1 MPKTN
6 LSLGNLYR
14 AVSGSTRVAQAVS
27 IGGLGGTSAGSNTAF
42 SSFAIESV
50 QSNLPTF
57 TYIVESTDESASFSF
72 GSPGTLHGNK
82 VATVSNNYTCSFGNA
97 NFTVPSSTLGATP
110 SFTIRPAGVGV
121 SSYSEAS
128 STLTMAYADGF
139 NINATNYGTTSTK
152 ILYAVDV
159 YNTINQPDFCLLFG
173 TKAIKGDGTEIN
185 VEDLQIGDSIKAW
198 VPTNLPDESLDTESE
213 LIEWRF
219 HMLEENTGEAQN
231 VLVSDL
237 VFNFASG
244 YFSINDGLIKA
255 TGTHPLWV
263 FDNEIGKFRFKLV
276 EDILPGDRLIKYDDV
291 SGIVEIEVTNIEIV
305 EEDVEIVTIN
315 VEQSDV
321 YISNG
326 LISHN
331 KGTTTQPYIPSTG
344 LRMYLEPAKT
354 ASFAAGTLPS
364 TGTPTVDILDM
375 SGWGTGVRPRAQSP
389 LATGSNPSY
398 NNGTLRKDKYYVLN
412 GTDQAFYKDSTSN
425 ISGGIS
431 QFNVTAGTVHM
442 WIRPTTTL
450 GTSTRRLFDYN
461 GFYGMA
467 VESTDNSAL
476 NRLKFYSSTLGD
488 SAQVTTSLSS
498 NVWYLISVAF
508 GSGTAPQFYVDGVS
522 VGSLSASA
530 TISAPTSSDYVVIGA
545 NDGFT
550 SFWNGQVGPV
560 LFYNIKQTSTEVDQL
575 YDYFSPI
582 YK

>member
-1 MPKTN
+1 MARTN

-14 AVSGSTRVAQAVS
+14 AVSGSVRPGAVS
-27 IGGLGGTSAGSNTAF
+27 LGGLAGNPTNTSML
-42 SSFAIESV
+42 SFAIDSV
-50 QSNLPTF
+50 STNLPTF
-57 TYIVESTDESASFSF
+57 TYIVESTDETATFGFTSA
-72 GSPGTLHGNK
+72 GTLHTSK
-82 VATVSNNYTCSFGNA
+82 VAIVANNYTCSFDNA
-97 NFTVPSSTLGATP
+97 NFTVPSSTLGASP
-110 SFTIRPAGVGV
+110 SFTVRPAAIGA
-121 SSYSEAS
+121 SSYSEAQ
-128 STLTMAYADGF
+128 STLTMKYEDGY
-139 NINATNYGTTSTK
+139 NLNASNYGVASTK

-173 TKAIKGDGTEIN
+173 TKAIKSDGSEIN

-198 VPTNLPDESLDTESE
+198 VPVNLPDETLDSESE
-213 LIEWRF
+213 QIEWRF
-219 HMLEENTGEAQN
+219 HMLEENAGEVQN

-244 YFSINDGLIKA
+244 YFSINNGLIKA

-263 FDNEIGKFRFKLV
+263 FDNEVQKYKFKLV
-276 EDILPGDRLIKYDDV
+276 EDVLPGDKLVKYDITDD
-291 SGIVEIEVTNIEIV
+291 IVEIEVTNIEIL

-331 KGTTTQPYIPSTG
+331 KGTSTQPYIPSTG
-344 LRMYLEPAKT
+344 LRMYVDPSKAQ
-354 ASFAAGTLPS
+354 SFPSQTLPS
-364 TGTPTVDILDM
+364 TGTPIVDWLDL
-375 SGWGTGVRPRAQSP
+375 SGWGTGIRPRAQAP
-389 LATGSNPSY
+389 LAAGSNPSY
-398 NNGTLRKDKYYVLN
+398 NAGGTRKEKYYAFN
-412 GTDQAFYKDSTSN
+412 GTDQTFYKDSSSN
-425 ISGGIS
+425 INGGIS
-431 QFNVTAGTVHM
+431 QFNVTAGTLHM

-467 VESTDNSAL
+467 VESTDNSTL

-508 GSGTAPQFYVDGVS
+508 GSGTAPQFYVDGVA

-530 TISAPTSSDYVVIGA
+530 TITAPASSDYVVIGG

-550 SFWNGQVGPV
+550 SFWNGQIGPV
-560 LFYNIKQTSTEVDQL
+560 LFYNIKQTLAQVDQV
-575 YDYFSPI
+575 YDYFSPT

>member
-14 AVSGSTRVAQAVS
+14 AASGSVRTGAVS
-27 IGGLGGTSAGSNTAF
+27 LGGLAGSAANSGL
-42 SSFAIESV
+42 SSFAIDSV
-50 QSNLPTF
+50 TTQLPTY

-72 GSPGTLHGNK
+72 GSAGTLHGTK
-82 VATVSNNYTCSFGNA
+82 VATVANNYTCSFSNA
-97 NFTVPSSTLGATP
+97 NFTVPSSTLGSSP
-110 SFTIRPAGVGV
+110 SFTIRPAAINV
-121 SSYSEAS
+121 SSYSEAES
-128 STLTMAYADGF
+128 QLTMKYEDGF
-139 NINATNYGTTSTK
+139 NLNATGYGTISNKT
-152 ILYAVDV
+152 LYAVDV

-173 TKAIKGDGTEIN
+173 TKVTKADNTEIN

-198 VPTNLPDESLDTESE
+198 VPTNLPDENLDSESE
-213 LIEWRF
+213 LNEWRF
-219 HMLEENTGEAQN
+219 HMLEENGGEAQN

-244 YFSINDGLIKA
+244 YFSLNDGLIKA

-263 FDNEIGKFRFKLV
+263 FDNEIQKYRFKLT
-276 EDILPGDRLIKYDDV
+276 EDILPGDRLVKYDDV
-291 SGIVEIEVTNIEIV
+291 NGITEIDVTNIEIV

-331 KGTTTQPYIPSTG
+331 KGTTTQPNIPSTG
-344 LRMYLEPAKT
+344 LRMYVDPSKVY
-354 ASFAAGTLPS
+354 SFPSQTLPS
-364 TGTPTVDILDM
+364 TGNPTVDWLDL
-375 SGWGTGVRPRAQSP
+375 SGWGTGIRPRAQAP
-389 LATGSNPSY
+389 VAAGSNPSY
-398 NNGTLRKDKYYVLN
+398 NAGVSRKEKYYAFN
-412 GTDQAFYKDSTSN
+412 GTDQAFYKDSSSN
-425 ISGGIS
+425 INGGIS
-431 QFNVTAGTVHM
+431 QFNVTAGTIHM
-442 WIRPTTTL
+442 WVRPTTTL
-450 GTSTRRLFDYN
+450 GVSSRRIFDYN

-467 VESTDNSAL
+467 VESTDNSTL

-488 SAQVTTSLSS
+488 SAQVTTSLST

-508 GSGTAPQFYVDGVS
+508 GSGTAPQFYVDGVA

-530 TISAPTSSDYVVIGA
+530 TITAPASSDYVVIGA

-550 SFWNGQVGPV
+550 SFWNGQIGPV
-560 LFYNIKQTSTEVDQL
+560 LFYNVKQTVTEVDKI
-575 YDYFSPI
+575 YDYFSPT